1 MDLKL
6 EEIEKLAQEKIK
18 KELKNSE
25 NPFLL
30 FDGRSGSLVILHL
43 LRQINMG
50 KVPALFID
58 TTVEFKEIYQF
69 IEKMRKLWGFRS
81 IIERNEN
88 ALKTIKIAEDREK
101 CCSLL
106 KIEALE
112 NAIKKHNIDRLFVF
126 MDDKIKAELFIKD
139 GIDILVY
146 PIQHFSSEDIR
157 NYILKYNLPHC
168 SLYDKGYYNI
178 LCVPCTNAEK
188 FEKKQKSKQ
197 DEDEIKKRLK
207 ALGYI

>member
-6 EEIEKLAQEKIK
+6 EEKEKLAQENIK

-25 NPFLL
+25 NPFLF
-30 FDGRSGSLVILHL
+30 FDGRSESLVILHL

-69 IEKMRKLWGFRS
+69 IEKMRKLWGFRL

-88 ALKTIKIAEDREK
+88 ALKIIKIAEDREK
-101 CCSLL
+101 CCGLL
-106 KIEALE
+106 KKEALE
-112 NAIKKHNIDRLFVF
+112 NAIQKHNIDRLFAF
-126 MDDKIKAELFIKD
+126 KDDKIKTELFIKD
-139 GIDILVY
+139 GTDIMVY
-146 PIQHFSSEDIR
+146 PIQLFAREDIR

-168 SLYDKGYYNI
+168 SLYDKGYHNI
-178 LCVPCTNAEK
+178 LCVPCTDTEK
-188 FEKKQKSKQ
+188 LEKKQNSQ
-197 DEDEIKKRLK
+197 QVEDEMKKRLK
-207 ALGYI
+207 ALGYF